1 MSTAQLTLNIAH
13 PSNKGLHQETLQY
26 SFEIQEDGNWIQS
39 FMDYINKEEKEDDDN
54 AREKSK
60 STPEIIT

>member
-39 FMDYINKEEKEDDDN
+39 FMDYLREEKEDDKDSGMG
-54 AREKSK
+54 KSK
-60 STPEIIT
+60 PEIIT

>member
-39 FMDYINKEEKEDDDN
+39 FMDYLREEKEDDKDSGVG
-54 AREKSK
+54 KSK
-60 STPEIIT
+60 PEIIT

>member
-1 MSTAQLTLNIAH
+1 MSTAQLILNIAH
-13 PSNKGLHQETLQY
+13 PSDKGLHQETLQY

-39 FMDYINKEEKEDDDN
+39 FLDYVNKEEKEDDDN
-54 AREKSK
+54 ARESSK

>member
-13 PSNKGLHQETLQY
+13 PSDKGLHQETLQY

-39 FMDYINKEEKEDDDN
+39 FMDYLREEKKDDDN
-54 AREKSK
+54 ARGSSK

>member
-39 FMDYINKEEKEDDDN
+39 FMDYINKEEKENDDN
-54 AREKSK
+54 ARKNSK

>member
-13 PSNKGLHQETLQY
+13 PSDKGLHQETLQY

-39 FMDYINKEEKEDDDN
+39 FMDYLREEKEDDDN
-54 AREKSK
+54 ARESSK
-60 STPEIIT
+60 SIPEIIT